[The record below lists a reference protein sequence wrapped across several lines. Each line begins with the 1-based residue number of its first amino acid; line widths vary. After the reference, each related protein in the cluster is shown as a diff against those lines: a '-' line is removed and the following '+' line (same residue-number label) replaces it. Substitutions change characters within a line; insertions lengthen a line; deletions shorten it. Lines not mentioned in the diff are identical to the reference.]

1 MRLSVYL
8 VFFRTL
14 LFIIRHIAD
23 MIISDFFFFSQYE
36 TFIFIK
42 KKGLKQHIGKFRK
55 EKKYITSNKVSK
67 YKYNHTEN
75 K

>member
-1 MRLSVYL
+1 
-8 VFFRTL
+8 
-14 LFIIRHIAD
+14 
-23 MIISDFFFFSQYE
+23 MIISDFFFYPTFVLYLREIFFSQYE
-36 TFIFIK
+36 TFIFKK

>member
-1 MRLSVYL
+1 
-8 VFFRTL
+8 
-14 LFIIRHIAD
+14 
-23 MIISDFFFFSQYE
+23 MIISDFFFFLPYLRTLSPRNFFSQYE
-36 TFIFIK
+36 TFIFKK

>member
-1 MRLSVYL
+1 
-8 VFFRTL
+8 
-14 LFIIRHIAD
+14 
-23 MIISDFFFFSQYE
+23 MIISDFFFLPYLRILSPRNFFFHSMRHSSL
-36 TFIFIK
+36 K
-42 KKGLKQHIGKFRK
+42 KKELKQHIGKFRK